1 MAKIIECS
9 EPGGFPGEPLSPS
22 HRMLRL
28 DCGHSV
34 ISHTVSSDVTGYGW
48 PCSWNGCPG
57 NPDTADRERAA
68 QAREAQP

>member
-1 MAKIIECS
+1 MAKIAECS

-34 ISHTVSSDVTGYGW
+34 ITTTAYSDVTGFGW
-48 PCSWNGCPG
+48 PCTYAGCPG
-57 NPDTADRERAA
+57 NPDTSDRERK
-68 QAREAQP
+68 ARP